1 MIPFCFFVDS
11 KMGTLLLFILSV
23 HVLMSLGSIPGYHD
37 EKSVHVIENEAAFVS
52 CSQCSDEVGVKWYNN
67 RTLQEITSKEEERI
81 HSHSADLLFL
91 PAFINDSADYTCN
104 CVINIINYTLIIH
117 FIVHEREPFSSS
129 LLYSKVT
136 STVSSNVQISCPD
149 VDQFKSENFTWCKD
163 FQILPN
169 ENRRQLVRNNITRKD
184 DGIYTCQLTWTHKG
198 KQLSVSRA
206 RRLIV
211 QAPYVS
217 VYPVIEY
224 PRDNTEEALLGSL
237 KNITCKV
244 FIGFNINSACHVR
257 WEVND
262 TSNGQINRY
271 SQHTLRRE
279 ENNKTIC
286 MSILTIH
293 KVSPEDFNT
302 PIYCKAKDLENW
314 TKHFIKL
321 QPMVKDNRLFVAS
334 CFVVLIFSI
343 ISVAI
348 LVNYFKIDI
357 VLLYRDTIK
366 PYRDQNDKRYD
377 AYVIYPKE
385 NLQESSQ
392 EKIRHFINQDLPNI
406 LERKYD
412 YNLFICGRDDLPG
425 EDTAVAIEKNI
436 INSKR
441 LIIILTPGTSFGMK
455 SENAYDQQLGLYN
468 ALVHDEMKVILIEM
482 ENFSSYKDLPES
494 LQHIIQKR
502 KTLKWNG
509 GQSPNSRF
517 WKHLRYEMP
526 SKRNPT
532 YFTVQNVSTPTPE
545 FGTYIE

>member
-1 MIPFCFFVDS
+1 MEPRPAGQELDPQT
-11 KMGTLLLFILSV
+11 KLGLRQLFIS
-23 HVLMSLGSIPGYHD
+23 
-37 EKSVHVIENEAAFVS
+37 
-52 CSQCSDEVGVKWYNN
+52 
-67 RTLQEITSKEEERI
+67 
-81 HSHSADLLFL
+81 
-91 PAFINDSADYTCN
+91 
-104 CVINIINYTLIIH
+104 
-117 FIVHEREPFSSS
+117 
-129 LLYSKVT
+129 
-136 STVSSNVQISCPD
+136 
-149 VDQFKSENFTWCKD
+149 D

-211 QAPYVS
+211 QAPYVP

-224 PRDNTEEALLGSL
+224 PRDNTEEALL
-237 KNITCKV
+237 
-244 FIGFNINSACHVR
+244 A
-257 WEVND
+257 
-262 TSNGQINRY
+262 
-271 SQHTLRRE
+271 
-279 ENNKTIC
+279 
-286 MSILTIH
+286 
-293 KVSPEDFNT
+293 
-302 PIYCKAKDLENW
+302 
-314 TKHFIKL
+314 
-321 QPMVKDNRLFVAS
+321 KDNRLFVAS
-334 CFVVLIFSI
+334 CFVVLIFSK